1 MPGGDGT
8 GPMGQGSM
16 TGKGFGNCLSWG
28 IPALA
33 GAAMAFGF
41 GRRRGW
47 FGRTAGRGFGAG
59 PGRGMGWGFA
69 QNFAGGTPFKNDEL
83 TTLKE
88 EAKIIQDRISE
99 LENQ

>member
-1 MPGGDGT
+1 MPRRDGT

-41 GRRRGW
+41 GR
-47 FGRTAGRGFGAG
+47 GRGFG
-59 PGRGMGWGFA
+59 RGFA
-69 QNFAGGTPFKNDEL
+69 RGFGFGSPSKKEEL
-83 TTLKE
+83 TALKE
-88 EAKIIQDRISE
+88 QAKSIQNRISE